1 MADSST
7 FFFDR
12 RKRPREIRE
21 GSRKASIIYL
31 PESRLE
37 GSKVSGAIAEH
48 TCTQPESRNAVSFH
62 FALQ

>member
-12 RKRPREIRE
+12 RKRARMIKE
-21 GSRKASIIYL
+21 GSRKACLIYL

-48 TCTQPESRNAVSFH
+48 SQPESRNAVSFH